1 MSVDESGAVRATDAL
16 IDSAESRL
24 IDRDERLHNEDLAPV
39 PPNERKW
46 GAFAIFNVWTND
58 VQSLAGYSLAAS
70 LFIGAGISGWWV
82 FAAIILAGTVVM
94 FLVNLS
100 GRPSVRYGIPYAV
113 MARTQ
118 MGVLGAK
125 VPALIRG
132 IVGMFWFG
140 AQTYFASTAVALA
153 LHAIFPHEPTA
164 EFLGMTLVDWIALV
178 IVMIFQVILFSRG
191 LEGIARFL
199 NFAGPAVYVVMV
211 LLLIG
216 IWVQA
221 GGELLEGVGSLFKG
235 DKTGGAAVVAF
246 FSVVG
251 TMIAYFAAVVVNF
264 GDFSRQTTSVK
275 AMRRG
280 NFWGLP
286 VSLTFFTFLALFITA
301 GAYMVYQNGQGE
313 PATNPAEIVGLV
325 GNTWLTII
333 AAITFFL
340 ATIGINLVANFIPPA
355 YDLANL
361 LPSKISF
368 RVGGWITALFGF
380 IVGALWVA
388 AIGEMGLP
396 KFVDTLG
403 AILAPLYGVLVVD
416 YYVLRKQRIHIR
428 ETFTMDPKGIY
439 HFRNGWNVRALV
451 AASCAAVFSILTVW
465 LPALEALGGFA
476 WLLGALLG
484 GLFHYVAMRGKIII
498 DPSTEVTAAGEELY
512 ERGSNA

>member
-1 MSVDESGAVRATDAL
+1 MSVEDKGAIRATDAL
-16 IDSAESRL
+16 IDAAESAL
-24 IDRDERLHNEDLAPV
+24 TDRDERLHNEDLAPV
-39 PPNERKW
+39 PAGERKW

-58 VQSLAGYSLAAS
+58 VQSLAGYTLAAS
-70 LFIGAGISGWWV
+70 LFIGAGISGWGV
-82 FAAIILAGTVVM
+82 FAAIILAGTIVM

-100 GRPSVRYGIPYAV
+100 GRPSVRFGIPYAV

-153 LHAIFPHEPTA
+153 LHALFPHEPGG

-178 IVMIFQVILFSRG
+178 IVMAFQMLLFSRG
-191 LEGIARFL
+191 LEGISKFL
-199 NFAGPAVYVVMV
+199 NFAGPAVYVVMI

-221 GGELLEGVGSLFKG
+221 GGELLEGVGTLFKG

-246 FSVVG
+246 FGVVG

-264 GDFSRQTTSVK
+264 GDFSRQTTSMK

-313 PATNPAEIVGLV
+313 PAINPADIVGLV
-325 GNTWLTII
+325 GNTWLTVI

-340 ATIGINLVANFIPPA
+340 ATVGINLVANFIPPA

-361 LPSKISF
+361 LPSKITF
-368 RVGGWITALFGF
+368 KVGGWITALVGF
-380 IVGALWVA
+380 IVGALWVS
-388 AIGEMGLP
+388 AIGAMGLP

-428 ETFTMDPKGIY
+428 ETFTMNPKSIY
-439 HFRNGWNVRALV
+439 HFRGGWNVRALSAAGV
-451 AASCAAVFSILTVW
+451 AAIFSILTVW

-484 GLFHYVAMRGKIII
+484 GLFHYIAMRGRVII
-498 DPSTEVTAAGEELY
+498 DPATDDTAETDQL
-512 ERGSNA
+512 NV